1 MFLEDDEWVRIA
13 IGTLRVVLKRPYIT
27 DEIAALIK
35 GEIEE
40 LRGEMRNASMGAGD
54 GPRARAAAS
63 PVGSVTGSEARQHP

>member
-27 DEIAALIK
+27 SDVAAQIQ

-40 LRGEMRNASMGAGD
+40 LREEMRNARVEIDLAEPTND
-54 GPRARAAAS
+54 PEAAS
-63 PVGSVTGSEARQHP
+63 FGLHPVTADDL